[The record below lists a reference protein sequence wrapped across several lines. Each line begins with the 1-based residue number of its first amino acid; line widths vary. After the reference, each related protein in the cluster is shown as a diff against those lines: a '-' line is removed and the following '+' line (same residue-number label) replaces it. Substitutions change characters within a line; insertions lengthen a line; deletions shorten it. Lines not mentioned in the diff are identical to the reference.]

1 MNRLCTV
8 LTLAIVAV
16 LCGCNLQTT
25 RPDQTAGSA
34 DIKDLATT
42 QQRAKLAYDAGNW
55 PNAEVHY
62 LKLAQ
67 ALPLD
72 AEPWFRL
79 GNVYTRMERP
89 ADAVNAYREALIRN
103 PKSTRTWHNLG
114 IVQLRQATR
123 TFVQLQEHASEDDP
137 LGQRARYVV
146 EAMTRIMEEGFG
158 VTDAQNE

>member
-1 MNRLCTV
+1 MNRLRPV
-8 LTLAIVAV
+8 LTLVFAAV

-25 RPDQTAGSA
+25 RPDQTAGSS

-42 QQRAKLAYDAGNW
+42 QQRAKLAYDAANW

-62 LKLAQ
+62 LKLTQ

-89 ADAVNAYREALIRN
+89 ADAINAYREALIRN

-123 TFVQLQEHASEDDP
+123 TFVQLQIHWVNGPVLWSRP
-137 LGQRARYVV
+137 
-146 EAMTRIMEEGFG
+146 
-158 VTDAQNE
+158 